1 MESVFSNHARL
12 TMTHPPSKLLL
23 LSGFLFTSASSFGAI
38 TYVDAQEGPTGN
50 TFATGQDPSST
61 AWIDTTSNT
70 SGADDANWMKRAGG
84 SPGWSQHN
92 GGDVI
97 QGLVSGFPAG
107 DLGQITTEVSGLSGG
122 TYDVWVFFWEQ
133 TVSTQQNW
141 LIDAGIA
148 PNSLT
153 AYSSPAGPVAG
164 TDSTTP
170 VDAGT
175 LTFSNSP
182 STTAAGGNQTMYGV
196 NLGQTTIPTGGSI
209 NVFVDKLTGTGS
221 GNRTIYDGV
230 GYELVAIPEPSSA
243 LLLALSG
250 LALTARR
257 RR

>member
-1 MESVFSNHARL
+1 
-12 TMTHPPSKLLL
+12 MTHPPSKFLLF
-23 LSGFLFTSASSFGAI
+23 SGFLFTSAPSFGAI
-38 TYVDAQEGPTGN
+38 TYVDAQEGSSGN
-50 TFATGQDPSST
+50 TYATGESPSST
-61 AWIDTTSNT
+61 TWIDTTSN
-70 SGADDANWMKRAGG
+70 SSSVNDNEWMKRSGG

-107 DLGQITTEVSGLSGG
+107 DLGQITTEVAGLSGG

-133 TVSTQQNW
+133 TVSGTQNW

-148 PNSLT
+148 PDSLT
-153 AYSSPAGPVAG
+153 AYSSSAGPVPG

-182 STTAAGGNQTMYGV
+182 STTGAGGNQTMYGV
-196 NLGQTTIPTGGSI
+196 NLGQTTIPTGGSL
-209 NVFVDKLTGTGS
+209 NVYVDKLTGSGS
-221 GNRTIYDGV
+221 GNRTIYDGM

-243 LLLALSG
+243 LLLALSS